1 MIQFFKYQ
9 LERLD
14 IVIDQAQAVEERI
27 DDLDLLMHAFE
38 TRIQVAIRLLDT
50 QNTEIA
56 ILNQRNNELTK
67 EVKIT
72 KLSGQSDLKKLV
84 EYYATVLDQ

>member
-38 TRIQVAIRLLDT
+38 TRI
-50 QNTEIA
+50 
-56 ILNQRNNELTK
+56 
-67 EVKIT
+67 
-72 KLSGQSDLKKLV
+72 
-84 EYYATVLDQ
+84 